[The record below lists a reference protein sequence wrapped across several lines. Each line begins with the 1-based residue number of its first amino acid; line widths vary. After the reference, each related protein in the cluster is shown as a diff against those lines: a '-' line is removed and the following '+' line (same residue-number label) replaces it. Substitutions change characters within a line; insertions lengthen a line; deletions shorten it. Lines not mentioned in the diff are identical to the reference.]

1 MNLAAKQKEL
11 IMLSKE
17 YDLIYETRE
26 LSFVGSDDREQHIL
40 VWIPYICCDFIL
52 PLLIE
57 LSGTDWEDHC
67 LASLGS
73 DSLCIDLTEMFAD
86 ADLDY
91 QFIQALSGI
100 KLKNCEGK

>member
-1 MNLAAKQKEL
+1 MDLDAKQKEL
-11 IMLSKE
+11 IRLSKE
-17 YDLIYETRE
+17 YGLIYETRE
-26 LSFVGSDDREQHIL
+26 LSFVGSDAREQHIL

-67 LASLGS
+67 LAFLGS

-91 QFIQALSGI
+91 QFI
-100 KLKNCEGK
+100 

>member
-1 MNLAAKQKEL
+1 MNLDAKQKEL

-67 LASLGS
+67 LAFLGS
-73 DSLCIDLTEMFAD
+73 DSLCIDLTEMFED

>member
-1 MNLAAKQKEL
+1 MNLDAKQKEL
-11 IMLSKE
+11 IMLSKD

-40 VWIPYICCDFIL
+40 VWIPYICCDSIL

-67 LASLGS
+67 LAFLGS

-100 KLKNCEGK
+100 ELKNCEGK

>member
-40 VWIPYICCDFIL
+40 VWIPYICCDSIL

-67 LASLGS
+67 LAFLGS
-73 DSLCIDLTEMFAD
+73 DSLCIDLTEMFEETY
-86 ADLDY
+86 LGS

>member
-67 LASLGS
+67 LAFLGS
-73 DSLCIDLTEMFAD
+73 DSLCIDLTEMFED

>member
-1 MNLAAKQKEL
+1 MKLDAEQKEL
-11 IMLSKE
+11 IGLSKE

-67 LASLGS
+67 LAFLGS
-73 DSLCIDLTEMFAD
+73 DSLCIDLTEMFEETY
-86 ADLDY
+86 LGS